1 MIERVGRKK
10 KFMEMLKAGVHFGH
24 KTTKW
29 NPKMAPFIFGVR
41 NDTHIIDL
49 EKTIIKLNE
58 ALAFVKKIAKANGV
72 IVFVGTKKQAKA
84 YIKEIAIKINMPYV
98 ADRWIG
104 GLLTNFSIISKQIRL
119 MEQLEADL
127 KSGALDKYTKKER
140 VMIEKKIKKLNQK
153 FGGLRLLKKLP
164 DAVFVTDI
172 NEDRIAVNEAREKNI
187 PIIALADTNTDPG
200 LATYPIPANDDALS
214 SIRLIMNKI
223 TEEYEANKPAKK

>member
-1 MIERVGRKK
+1 
-10 KFMEMLKAGVHFGH
+10 MEMLKAGVHFGH

-29 NPKMAPFIFGVR
+29 SPKMAPFIFGVR

-58 ALAFVKKIAKANGV
+58 ALVFVKKLAKNNGV
-72 IVFVGTKKQAKA
+72 IIFVGTKKQAKA
-84 YIKEIAIKINMPYV
+84 YIKEVAIKANMPYV

-119 MEQLEADL
+119 MEQLEADM

-172 NEDRIAVNEAREKNI
+172 NEDRIAVNEARDKNI
-187 PIIALADTNTDPG
+187 PIIALADTNVDPG
-200 LATYPIPANDDALS
+200 LVTYPIPANDDALS
-214 SIRLIMNKI
+214 SIKVIVNKI
-223 TEEYEANKPAKK
+223 VEEYEANKPAKK

>member
-1 MIERVGRKK
+1 MGKK
-10 KFMEMLKAGVHFGH
+10 NMEMLKAGVHFGH

-41 NDTHIIDL
+41 NGTHIIDL

-58 ALAFVKKIAKANGV
+58 ALEFVKKLAKSNGV
-72 IVFVGTKKQAKA
+72 IIFVGTKKQAKA
-84 YIKEIAIKINMPYV
+84 YIKEVGTKAKMPYV

-127 KSGALDKYTKKER
+127 ASGALDKYTKKEKSLL
-140 VMIEKKIKKLNQK
+140 EKKIKKLNQK

-164 DAVFVTDI
+164 DAIFVTDI
-172 NEDRIAVNEAREKNI
+172 NQDMIALKEAKEKNI
-187 PIIALADTNTDPG
+187 PIIALADTDTDPN
-200 LATYPIPANDDALS
+200 LVNYSIPANDDALS
-214 SIRLIMNKI
+214 SIKIVVNKI
-223 TEEYEANKPAKK
+223 IEVYEANRPVKK

>member
-1 MIERVGRKK
+1 
-10 KFMEMLKAGVHFGH
+10 MLKAGVHFGH

-29 NPKMAPFIFGVR
+29 SPKMAPFIFGVR

-58 ALAFVKKIAKANGV
+58 ALVFVKKLAKNNGV
-72 IVFVGTKKQAKA
+72 IIFVGTKKQAKA
-84 YIKEIAIKINMPYV
+84 YIKEVAIKAKMPYV

-119 MEQLEADL
+119 MEQLETDL
-127 KSGALDKYTKKER
+127 ASGALDKYTKKER

-164 DAVFVTDI
+164 DAIFVTDI
-172 NEDRIAVNEAREKNI
+172 NEDRIAVNEARDKNI
-187 PIIALADTNTDPG
+187 PIIALADTNVDPG
-200 LATYPIPANDDALS
+200 LVTYPIPANDDALS
-214 SIRLIMNKI
+214 SIKVIVNKI
-223 TEEYEANKPAKK
+223 VEEYEANKPAKK

>member
-1 MIERVGRKK
+1 
-10 KFMEMLKAGVHFGH
+10 MEMLKAGVHFGH

-29 NPKMAPFIFGVR
+29 NPKMASFIFGVR

-58 ALAFVKKIAKANGV
+58 ALVFVKKLAKANGI

-119 MEQLEADL
+119 MEQLEMDL

-200 LATYPIPANDDALS
+200 LVTYPIPANDDALS
-214 SIRLIMNKI
+214 SIKIIMNKI
-223 TEEYEANKPAKK
+223 AEEYETNKPAKK

>member
-1 MIERVGRKK
+1 
-10 KFMEMLKAGVHFGH
+10 MLKAGVHFGH
-24 KTTKW
+24 RTTKW
-29 NPKMAPFIFGVR
+29 SPKMAPFIFGVR
-41 NDTHIIDL
+41 NNTHIIDL

-84 YIKEIAIKINMPYV
+84 YIKEVALKANMPYV

-104 GLLTNFSIISKQIRL
+104 GLLTNFPIISKQIRL
-119 MEQLEADL
+119 MEQLETDL

-172 NEDRIAVNEAREKNI
+172 NEDRIAVNEARRKNI

-200 LATYPIPANDDALS
+200 LVAYPIPANDDALS
-214 SIRLIMNKI
+214 SIKIIVNKI
-223 TEEYEANKPAKK
+223 AEEYEKGKASNAKA

>member
-1 MIERVGRKK
+1 
-10 KFMEMLKAGVHFGH
+10 MEMLKAGVHFGH
-24 KTTKW
+24 RTMKW
-29 NPKMAPFIFGVR
+29 SPKMAPFIFGVR

-58 ALAFVKKIAKANGV
+58 ALVFVKKLAKNNGV
-72 IVFVGTKKQAKA
+72 IIFVGTKKQAKA
-84 YIKEIAIKINMPYV
+84 YIKEVAIKANMPYV

-119 MEQLEADL
+119 MEQLETDL
-127 KSGALDKYTKKER
+127 ASGALDKYTKKER

-164 DAVFVTDI
+164 DAIFVTDI
-172 NEDRIAVNEAREKNI
+172 NEDRIAVNEARKKNI

-200 LATYPIPANDDALS
+200 LVAYPIPANDDALS
-214 SIRLIMNKI
+214 SIKIIVNKI
-223 TEEYEANKPAKK
+223 AEEYEKGKAE

>member
-1 MIERVGRKK
+1 
-10 KFMEMLKAGVHFGH
+10 MLKAGVHFGH

-29 NPKMAPFIFGVR
+29 SPKMAPFIFGVR

-58 ALAFVKKIAKANGV
+58 ALVFVKKLAKVNGV

-84 YIKEIAIKINMPYV
+84 YIKETGIKAKMPYV
-98 ADRWIG
+98 SDRWIG

-119 MEQLEADL
+119 MEQLETDL
-127 KSGALDKYTKKER
+127 ASGALDKYTKKER

-187 PIIALADTNTDPG
+187 PIIALADTDSDPG
-200 LATYPIPANDDALS
+200 LVTYPIPANDDALS
-214 SIRLIMNKI
+214 SIKVIVNKI
-223 TEEYEANKPAKK
+223 VEEYEANKPVKK

>member
-1 MIERVGRKK
+1 
-10 KFMEMLKAGVHFGH
+10 MEMLKAGVHFGH
-24 KTTKW
+24 RTMKW
-29 NPKMAPFIFGVR
+29 SPKMAPFIFGVR

-58 ALAFVKKIAKANGV
+58 ALVFVKKLAKNNGV
-72 IVFVGTKKQAKA
+72 IIFVGTKKQAKA
-84 YIKEIAIKINMPYV
+84 YIKEVAIKANMPYV

-119 MEQLEADL
+119 MEQLETDL
-127 KSGALDKYTKKER
+127 ASGALDKYTKKER

-164 DAVFVTDI
+164 DAIFVTDI

-200 LATYPIPANDDALS
+200 LVAYPIPANDDALS
-214 SIRLIMNKI
+214 SIKIIVNKI
-223 TEEYEANKPAKK
+223 AEEYEKGKAE

>member
-1 MIERVGRKK
+1 
-10 KFMEMLKAGVHFGH
+10 MEMLKAGVHFGH

-41 NDTHIIDL
+41 NDIHIIDL
-49 EKTIIKLNE
+49 EKTILKLNE
-58 ALAFVKKIAKANGV
+58 ALVFVKKIAKAGGV
-72 IVFVGTKKQAKA
+72 IIFVGTKKQAKS
-84 YIKEIAIKINMPYV
+84 YIKEIAIKANMPYV

-127 KSGALDKYTKKER
+127 ASGALDKYTKKER

-164 DAVFVTDI
+164 DAVFVIDI

-214 SIRLIMNKI
+214 SIKIIVNKI
-223 TEEYEANKPAKK
+223 VEEYEKGKASNAKA

>member
-1 MIERVGRKK
+1 
-10 KFMEMLKAGVHFGH
+10 MLKAGVHFGH

-29 NPKMAPFIFGVR
+29 SPKMAPFIFGVR
-41 NDTHIIDL
+41 NDIHIIDL

-84 YIKEIAIKINMPYV
+84 YVKEVASKANMPYV

-119 MEQLEADL
+119 MEQLESDL
-127 KSGALDKYTKKER
+127 ASGALDKYTKKER

-153 FGGLRLLKKLP
+153 FGGLRLLKKMP

-200 LATYPIPANDDALS
+200 LVTYPIPANDDALS
-214 SIRLIMNKI
+214 SIKIILNKI
-223 TEEYEANKPAKK
+223 IEEYEANKPAKK

>member
-1 MIERVGRKK
+1 
-10 KFMEMLKAGVHFGH
+10 MLKAGVHFGH

-29 NPKMAPFIFGVR
+29 SPKMAPFIFGVR
-41 NDTHIIDL
+41 NDIHIIDL
-49 EKTIIKLNE
+49 EKTILKLDE
-58 ALAFVKKIAKANGV
+58 ALVFVKKLAKTNGV

-84 YIKEIAIKINMPYV
+84 YIKDVAIKINMPYV

-119 MEQLEADL
+119 MEQLEADM

-172 NEDRIAVNEAREKNI
+172 NEDRIAVNEARERNI

-200 LATYPIPANDDALS
+200 LVTYPIPANDDALS
-214 SIRLIMNKI
+214 SIRVIVNKI
-223 TEEYEANKPAKK
+223 AEAYEANKPAKK

>member
-1 MIERVGRKK
+1 
-10 KFMEMLKAGVHFGH
+10 MLKAGVHFGH

-29 NPKMAPFIFGVR
+29 SPKMAPFIFGVR

-58 ALAFVKKIAKANGV
+58 ALVFVKKLAKANGV

-84 YIKEIAIKINMPYV
+84 YVKELAIKINMPYV

-119 MEQLEADL
+119 LEQLESDL

-153 FGGLRLLKKLP
+153 FGGLRLLKKLQ

-172 NEDRIAVNEAREKNI
+172 NEDRIAVNEANEKHI
-187 PIIALADTNTDPG
+187 PIIALADTNTDPN
-200 LATYPIPANDDALS
+200 LVTYPIPANDDALS
-214 SIRLIMNKI
+214 SIRVIMNKI
-223 TEEYEANKPAKK
+223 AEEYQANKPAKK

>member
-1 MIERVGRKK
+1 
-10 KFMEMLKAGVHFGH
+10 
-24 KTTKW
+24 
-29 NPKMAPFIFGVR
+29 MAPFIFGVR

-58 ALAFVKKIAKANGV
+58 ALVFVKKIAKANGV
-72 IVFVGTKKQAKA
+72 IVFTGTKKQAKA
-84 YIKEIAIKINMPYV
+84 YIKEIALKINMPYV

-104 GLLTNFSIISKQIRL
+104 GLITNFSIISKQIRL

-172 NEDRIAVNEAREKNI
+172 NEDRIAVNEARGKNI

-200 LATYPIPANDDALS
+200 LVAYPIPANDDALS
-214 SIRLIMNKI
+214 SIKIIVNKI
-223 TEEYEANKPAKK
+223 AEEYEANKPAKK

>member
-1 MIERVGRKK
+1 
-10 KFMEMLKAGVHFGH
+10 
-24 KTTKW
+24 
-29 NPKMAPFIFGVR
+29 MAPFIFGVR

-58 ALAFVKKIAKANGV
+58 ALVFVKKLAKNNGV
-72 IVFVGTKKQAKA
+72 IIFVGTKKQAKA
-84 YIKEIAIKINMPYV
+84 YIKEVAIKANMPYV

-119 MEQLEADL
+119 MEQLETDL
-127 KSGALDKYTKKER
+127 ASGALDKYTKKER

-164 DAVFVTDI
+164 DAIFVTDI

-200 LATYPIPANDDALS
+200 LVAYPIPANDDALS
-214 SIRLIMNKI
+214 SIKIIVNKI
-223 TEEYEANKPAKK
+223 AEEYEKGKAE

>member
-1 MIERVGRKK
+1 
-10 KFMEMLKAGVHFGH
+10 MLKAGVHFGH
-24 KTTKW
+24 RTTKW
-29 NPKMAPFIFGVR
+29 SPKMAPFIFGVR

-58 ALAFVKKIAKANGV
+58 ALVFVKKIAKANGV
-72 IVFVGTKKQAKA
+72 IVFTGTKKQAKA
-84 YIKEIAIKINMPYV
+84 YIKEIALKINMPYV

-104 GLLTNFSIISKQIRL
+104 GLITNFSIISKQIRL

-172 NEDRIAVNEAREKNI
+172 NEDRIAVNEARGKNI

-200 LATYPIPANDDALS
+200 LVAYPIPANDDALS
-214 SIRLIMNKI
+214 SIKIIVNKI
-223 TEEYEANKPAKK
+223 AEEYEANKPAKK

>member
-1 MIERVGRKK
+1 
-10 KFMEMLKAGVHFGH
+10 MEMLKAGVHFGH

-29 NPKMAPFIFGVR
+29 NPKMAQFIFGTR
-41 NDTHIIDL
+41 NNTHIIDL

-58 ALAFVKKIAKANGV
+58 ALAFVKKISKANGV

-84 YIKEIAIKINMPYV
+84 YIKEVAQRVNMPYV

-127 KSGALDKYTKKER
+127 ASGALDKYTKKER

-164 DAVFVTDI
+164 EAIIVTDI
-172 NEDRIAVNEAREKNI
+172 NEDIIAVNEARGKNI
-187 PIIALADTNTDPG
+187 PIIALADTNADPN
-200 LATYPIPANDDALS
+200 LVTYPIPANDDALS
-214 SIRLIMNKI
+214 SIKIIFNKI
-223 TEEYEANKPAKK
+223 ADEIEANIPAKK

>member
-1 MIERVGRKK
+1 
-10 KFMEMLKAGVHFGH
+10 MLKAGVHFGH

-29 NPKMAPFIFGVR
+29 SPKMAPFIFGVR
-41 NDTHIIDL
+41 NDIHIIDL
-49 EKTIIKLNE
+49 EKTIIKLDE
-58 ALAFVKKIAKANGV
+58 ALVFVKKLAKTNGI

-84 YIKEIAIKINMPYV
+84 YVKEIAIKANMPYV

-119 MEQLEADL
+119 MEQLEADM

-153 FGGLRLLKKLP
+153 FGGLRMLKKLP

-172 NEDRIAVNEAREKNI
+172 NEDRIAVNEARDKNI

-200 LATYPIPANDDALS
+200 LVTYPIPANDDALS
-214 SIRLIMNKI
+214 SIKVIVNKI
-223 TEEYEANKPAKK
+223 VEEYEANRPAKK

>member
-1 MIERVGRKK
+1 
-10 KFMEMLKAGVHFGH
+10 MLKAGVHFGH

-29 NPKMAPFIFGVR
+29 SPKMAPFIFGVR

-58 ALAFVKKIAKANGV
+58 ALVFVKKLAKNNGV
-72 IVFVGTKKQAKA
+72 IIFVGTKKQAKA
-84 YIKEIAIKINMPYV
+84 YIKEVAIKANMPYV

-119 MEQLEADL
+119 MEQLEADM

-172 NEDRIAVNEAREKNI
+172 NEDRIAVNEARDKNI
-187 PIIALADTNTDPG
+187 PIIALADTNVDPG
-200 LATYPIPANDDALS
+200 LVTYPIPANDDALS
-214 SIRLIMNKI
+214 SIKVIVNKI
-223 TEEYEANKPAKK
+223 VEEYEANKPAKK

>member
-1 MIERVGRKK
+1 
-10 KFMEMLKAGVHFGH
+10 
-24 KTTKW
+24 
-29 NPKMAPFIFGVR
+29 MAPFIFGVR
-41 NDTHIIDL
+41 NDIHIIDL

-58 ALAFVKKIAKANGV
+58 ALEFVKKLAKTNGI

-84 YIKEIAIKINMPYV
+84 YIKEVAIKANMPYV

-200 LATYPIPANDDALS
+200 LVTYPIPANDDALS
-214 SIRLIMNKI
+214 SIRIIVNKI
-223 TEEYEANKPAKK
+223 AEEYEANKPGKK

>member
-1 MIERVGRKK
+1 
-10 KFMEMLKAGVHFGH
+10 
-24 KTTKW
+24 
-29 NPKMAPFIFGVR
+29 MAPFIFGVR

-58 ALAFVKKIAKANGV
+58 ALVFVKKLAKNNGV
-72 IVFVGTKKQAKA
+72 IIFVGTKKQAKA
-84 YIKEIAIKINMPYV
+84 YIKEVAIKANMPYV

-119 MEQLEADL
+119 MEQLETDL
-127 KSGALDKYTKKER
+127 ASGALDKYTKKER

-164 DAVFVTDI
+164 DAIFVTDI
-172 NEDRIAVNEAREKNI
+172 NEDRIAVNEARKKNI

-200 LATYPIPANDDALS
+200 LVAYPIPANDDALS
-214 SIRLIMNKI
+214 SIKIIVNKI
-223 TEEYEANKPAKK
+223 AEEYEKGKAE

>member
-1 MIERVGRKK
+1 
-10 KFMEMLKAGVHFGH
+10 MLKAGVHFGH

-29 NPKMAPFIFGVR
+29 SPKMAPFIFGVR
-41 NDTHIIDL
+41 NNTHIIDL
-49 EKTIIKLNE
+49 EKTIINLNE
-58 ALAFVKKIAKANGV
+58 ALVFVKKVAKANGI

-84 YIKEIAIKINMPYV
+84 YIKEVAQRINMPYV

-104 GLLTNFSIISKQIRL
+104 GLFTNFAIISKQIRL

-164 DAVFVTDI
+164 EAIFVTDI
-172 NEDRIAVNEAREKNI
+172 NEDRIAVNEANDKNI

-200 LATYPIPANDDALS
+200 LVTYPIPANDDALS
-214 SIRLIMNKI
+214 SIKIIVNKI
-223 TEEYEANKPAKK
+223 ADEFAANKPAGK